1 MTTFRQWLATQRG
14 RDDAI
19 GDVADMV
26 ARDDALTA
34 DDYPVIRRHLSD
46 RNAEGSA
53 IDALDDA
60 NAEFERSDDPP
71 QPPPEP
77 LSTR

>member
-1 MTTFRQWLATQRG
+1 MTTFRQWLTTQRG

-19 GDVADMV
+19 GDVADAV
-26 ARDDALTA
+26 ARDDALVA
-34 DDYPVIRRHLSD
+34 DDYAGIRRHLTD
-46 RNAEGSA
+46 RNTEGSA

-60 NAEFERSDDPP
+60 HAEFERADDPP